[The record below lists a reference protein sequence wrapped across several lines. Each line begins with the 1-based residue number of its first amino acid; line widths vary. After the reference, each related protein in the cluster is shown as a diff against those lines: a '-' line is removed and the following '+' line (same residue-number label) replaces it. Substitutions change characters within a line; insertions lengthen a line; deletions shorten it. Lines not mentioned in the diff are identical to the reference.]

1 MCFQQTKHVYFKLK
15 QYVPNI
21 RTSICSWL
29 FFFPPSP
36 RRPACHFFLFCVR
49 WMIGNKLQDI
59 YSGSTFPCFH
69 ILKVFLFLL
78 FVSGCTG
85 LARKNVVGCHRRAP
99 WKRFAAAFR
108 QRRKKVRNGGGGGGQ
123 RPSFQVFSFCV
134 SAFRLVAE
142 KSHKSLRSSIGRSK
156 LNFLI
161 YNWNILVGSWI
172 KFFEIRLIKT
182 SGLVI
187 TT

>member
-1 MCFQQTKHVYFKLK
+1 MYPTSEHPSVLGCFFSLPPHFAQHV
-15 QYVPNI
+15 I
-21 RTSICSWL
+21 
-29 FFFPPSP
+29 
-36 RRPACHFFLFCVR
+36 FLFCVR

-108 QRRKKVRNGGGGGGQ
+108 QRRKKVRNGGGWGGAATE
-123 RPSFQVFSFCV
+123 F
-134 SAFRLVAE
+134 
-142 KSHKSLRSSIGRSK
+142 SSIFFSCVCVPSGCREKPQIVTLFHRKVKAQFPNIQLKHFGRQ
-156 LNFLI
+156 LNK
-161 YNWNILVGSWI
+161 IL
-172 KFFEIRLIKT
+172 RD
-182 SGLVI
+182 
-187 TT
+187 

>member
-1 MCFQQTKHVYFKLK
+1 MYPTSEHPSVLGCFFSLPPHFAQHV
-15 QYVPNI
+15 I
-21 RTSICSWL
+21 
-29 FFFPPSP
+29 
-36 RRPACHFFLFCVR
+36 FLFCVR

-108 QRRKKVRNGGGGGGQ
+108 QRRKKVRNGGGWGQ
-123 RPSFQVFSFCV
+123 RPSFQVFSFRV

-161 YNWNILVGSWI
+161 YNWNILGGSWI

-182 SGLVI
+182 SGLMI

>member
-1 MCFQQTKHVYFKLK
+1 MYPTSEHPSVLGCF
-15 QYVPNI
+15 
-21 RTSICSWL
+21 

-36 RRPACHFFLFCVR
+36 LRPSCYFSVFCVR

-108 QRRKKVRNGGGGGGQ
+108 QRRKKSQKWRCGGVCGGGQ
-123 RPSFQVFSFCV
+123 RPRFQVFSFRV

-156 LNFLI
+156 LIFLI

-172 KFFEIRLIKT
+172 KFTEIRLIKT